1 MDSALPPGIAHV
13 LPELR
18 VGTGAGWPKRREK
31 LLALLEKEMYGP
43 APAPEPPRRIRA
55 RALPS
60 PDPAVTVR
68 VERWHLGV
76 TGPLDVLVALPAK
89 LSKPVPGFVGLN
101 FESVA
106 DTLENINHHWG
117 LIESAKRGFG
127 SVAACYESVAPDQK
141 EALIYRSGFR
151 AISLWAWALS
161 RMTDGV
167 EKFVPEIDTGRIAVV
182 GHSRLGK
189 AALLAGARDTRFA
202 LTIPSQSGCG
212 GAAPSRGS
220 QGETVQRIN
229 TVFPHWFSDRF
240 KKYSAHPESLPFDQH
255 ELLACLAPRA
265 VLLCNAQEDTW
276 ANPDGQVSA
285 LDAARPVWSLL
296 GADPDEKTATFLRP
310 GSHAMSALEW
320 GAYLDF
326 AEKVLR

>member
-1 MDSALPPGIAHV
+1 MDSVLPPGIAYA

-18 VGTGAGWPKRREK
+18 ATASGWPKRREQ
-31 LLALLEKEMYGP
+31 LLALFEKEMYGP
-43 APAPEPPRRIRA
+43 APAPEPPKRIRA
-55 RALPS
+55 RTLPS
-60 PDPAVTVR
+60 PDPAVLLR

-89 LSKPVPGFVGLN
+89 TAKAAPGFVGLN
-101 FESVA
+101 FESIS

-127 SVAACYESVAPDQK
+127 NVVACYESVAPDQQS
-141 EALIYRSGFR
+141 ALIYRSGFR

-161 RMTDGV
+161 RMVDGV
-167 EKFVPEIDTGRIAVV
+167 EKFVPELDLKRLAVV

-189 AALLAGARDTRFA
+189 AALLAGARDERFS

-220 QGETVQRIN
+220 QGETVERIN
-229 TVFPHWFSDRF
+229 SHFPHWFADRF
-240 KKYSAHPESLPFDQH
+240 KKYNVHPETLPFDQH
-255 ELLACLAPRA
+255 QLLACLAPRG
-265 VLLCNAQEDTW
+265 VLLCNAQDDTW

-285 LDAARPVWSLL
+285 LNQARPIWSLIE
-296 GADPDEKTATFLRP
+296 ADPAEKTATFLRP
-310 GSHAMSALEW
+310 GGHGMTEVEW
-320 GAYLDF
+320 AAYLDF